1 MTSNLHVGIT
11 LALRDMFTRPAQNA
25 SKQMEQLHNRSRK
38 ISEQNMRSLRD
49 FSFMMTLAGSQAV
62 RGMGQWVRRGSE
74 FGYTMEYVASIT
86 KATSA
91 EISTLTDKAGKLA
104 ETSIFRPQEI
114 ASGMQY
120 MAMAGMS
127 AAEVT
132 QNITAAT
139 RLAQATKTTLGGKGG
154 AADIMTNIMK
164 GFQLEAEKSAQ
175 VADVLSQATTGAN
188 TNLFDLGEAMKYS
201 MSTAKTLGYGVEE
214 TAAMVMLLG
223 NAGIQGSMAGT
234 ALENMLRYYSRVAT
248 EFRSGKQGDAMKS
261 LGLTTSDVVDA
272 QGNMLQMGEFLDRL
286 RMKVKGMGSAKELGM
301 YQVLFGVR
309 GARAASLATRGLD
322 EYFEMLGKL
331 RGSAG
336 LSESLAYKMLDTPL
350 GRYEEMISA
359 FQNFQ
364 AKFVESIGPVLKG
377 LYKMG
382 TAVASFLG
390 KVVNIPFFG
399 PFLTGGVGGFLLL
412 YTAIFGVTTVLTSM
426 ALLLM
431 KIRNGF
437 SMASANGVAG
447 WTAVTSAINRSTA
460 AANVNAAAQGRAA
473 AAATMATGAN
483 AAAGLSYA
491 APAGARAYA
500 AMLAAGQISRVKGK
514 AGMYRYGAGM
524 VVDGKKVGG
533 RILAGPKVGA
543 ATARAIPIMA
553 RGMSLFGRA
562 FSFLMGP
569 WGMLA
574 MFVLP
579 GLITSVSKLWASTDK
594 SNELQEE
601 ENQRNAAGQGL
612 EGRLLKDASVMRYE
626 LYGEDRLLTG
636 STRREHIKN
645 WDAGGW
651 KETELAGKGST
662 IIINVDGEEKIKK
675 VINAVQ
681 DDQLYE
687 ENINI

>member
-1 MTSNLHVGIT
+1 
-11 LALRDMFTRPAQNA
+11 
-25 SKQMEQLHNRSRK
+25 MEQLHNRSRK

-62 RGMGQWVRRGSE
+62 RGMGEWVRRGSE

-399 PFLTGGVGGFLLL
+399 PFLTGGIGGFLVL
-412 YTAIFGVTTVLTSM
+412 YTAIFGVTTVISTLILFTSK
-426 ALLLM
+426 L
-431 KIRNGF
+431 RNGF
-437 SMASANGVAG
+437 AIFTRDGVAG
-447 WTAVTSAINRSTA
+447 WNGITASITRATTA
-460 AANVNAAAQGRAA
+460 QRGFNAAQAQGRA
-473 AAATMATGAN
+473 G
-483 AAAGLSYA
+483 AAGLSMVGVNRQMSNRNA
-491 APAGARAYA
+491 AWNQFMRGNVIVR
-500 AMLAAGQISRVKGK
+500 GGK
-514 AGMYRYGAGM
+514 ARYRAGTT
-524 VVDGKKVGG
+524 VDGTKVGG
-533 RILAGPKVGA
+533 RFVAGFGKISPV
-543 ATARAIPIMA
+543 
-553 RGMSLFGRA
+553 FGRFLPVIGRGLGLVSRA
-562 FSFLMGP
+562 FGFLMGP

-579 GLITSVSKLWASTDK
+579 GLITAVSKLWSSTDK
-594 SNELQEE
+594 SNELKEQ